1 MARIL
6 VIDDDTQLRTL
17 LVRVLQQAGHEVADA
32 DNGRRGLAL
41 VAEYGP
47 ELVVTDIVMPE
58 QEGLETIQALR
69 RDHPGLPI
77 IAMSGGAAYGS
88 GAYLQMAGKLGAAAT
103 LRKPFDP
110 EDLVAAIEAVLPGV
124 QA

>member
-17 LVRVLQQAGHEVADA
+17 LVRVLDQAGHEVVDA
-32 DNGRRGLAL
+32 ENGRLGLAA
-41 VAEYGP
+41 AEEFHP
-47 ELVVTDIVMPE
+47 EVVVTDIVMPD
-58 QEGLETIQALR
+58 QEGLETIQALVKDR
-69 RDHPGLPI
+69 PGLPI

-88 GAYLQMAGKLGAAAT
+88 GAYLQIAQKLGAAAT

-110 EDLVAAIEAVLPGV
+110 ADLVQAVDAVLAHAGV
-124 QA
+124 